1 MSNSDAG
8 EPDRTSGI
16 GERHSFLGNNPG
28 SSTESNSG
36 PLTLQSYELRSFVWL
51 VGSLFVRDAP
61 QSSKLWGVT
70 PRMGAWFRQG
80 ELGVSD
86 VPYPTQVHFIYFQ
99 GRSVRYELR
108 MPASLPYLAIRDM
121 VAMSRSFRGR
131 QRPNSGSRGPEISGT
146 RVRQRFPLGGSG
158 IPSVSVGGPSHS

>member
-70 PRMGAWFRQG
+70 PRMGAWFRDMRDPVAEDPPLHIHFLRRGLGHRGQYGGAG
-80 ELGVSD
+80 EGECEK
-86 VPYPTQVHFIYFQ
+86 FQ
-99 GRSVRYELR
+99 R
-108 MPASLPYLAIRDM
+108 
-121 VAMSRSFRGR
+121 
-131 QRPNSGSRGPEISGT
+131 EIL
-146 RVRQRFPLGGSG
+146 FLKLMIKCIG
-158 IPSVSVGGPSHS
+158 IIG

>member
-70 PRMGAWFRQG
+70 PRMGAWFRDMRDPVAEDPPLHIHFLEERAGAQG
-80 ELGVSD
+80 
-86 VPYPTQVHFIYFQ
+86 TI
-99 GRSVRYELR
+99 
-108 MPASLPYLAIRDM
+108 
-121 VAMSRSFRGR
+121 
-131 QRPNSGSRGPEISGT
+131 
-146 RVRQRFPLGGSG
+146 
-158 IPSVSVGGPSHS
+158 